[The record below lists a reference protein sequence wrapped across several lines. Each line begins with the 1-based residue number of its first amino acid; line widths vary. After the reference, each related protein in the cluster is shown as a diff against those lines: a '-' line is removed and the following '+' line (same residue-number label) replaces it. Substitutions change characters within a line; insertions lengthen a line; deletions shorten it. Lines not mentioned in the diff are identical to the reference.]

1 MKLLILGIALATV
14 LLLITIP
21 IVVRHLTKRSDNTL
35 DLLWLKQHGK
45 QVIALVTDIKS
56 QQGWKYENGSQWNS
70 WEGRYQQ
77 ARAWRTFYDITALWI
92 EPQTK
97 QSYTFSFK
105 LWADE
110 VVSTP
115 DTNSIVPVVFDPE
128 HPEHYYVDLKVA

>member
-35 DLLWLKQHGK
+35 DLLRLKQHGK

-77 ARAWRTFYDITALWI
+77 ARAWRTYYDITALWI

-115 DTNSIVPVVFDPE
+115 NTNSIVPVVFDP
-128 HPEHYYVDLKVA
+128 